1 MIKGKGAGV
10 KDEFWDWGQFILPW
24 SPRSMGPLMNF
35 PSPPVFSREVMTFI
49 ECLVQV
55 SINPLHNTWL
65 HRHFVKASGG
75 SPSLCLLAPCL
86 LPWPLLTPPPP
97 LCFSE
102 NCGCLNG
109 GTCVSYKYFSNIQR
123 CNCPKKFQGEHCEIG
138 TGILSLTRR
147 RAHQKFGGRERK
159 VGCKGR

>member
-1 MIKGKGAGV
+1 MSFGIGAS
-10 KDEFWDWGQFILPW
+10 LSSPW
-24 SPRSMGPLMNF
+24 SPRSMRPLMNF

-49 ECLVQV
+49 EHLVQV
-55 SINPLHNTWL
+55 SIHPLHNIWL

-75 SPSLCLLAPCL
+75 SPSLSLLPPCL
-86 LPWPLLTPPPP
+86 LPWPLLIPPPP

-109 GTCVSYKYFSNIQR
+109 GTCVSYKYFSSIQR

-138 TGILSLTRR
+138 TGILTLTRR
-147 RAHQKFGGRERK
+147 RARQKFGGRERR
-159 VGCKGR
+159 VGCKCR